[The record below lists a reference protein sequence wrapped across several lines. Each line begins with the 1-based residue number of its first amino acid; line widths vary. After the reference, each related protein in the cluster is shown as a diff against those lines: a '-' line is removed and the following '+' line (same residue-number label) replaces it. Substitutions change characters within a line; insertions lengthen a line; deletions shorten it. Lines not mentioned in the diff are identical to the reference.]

1 MKKFVIAAAGLVMT
15 AGAFSVVNVSTA
27 EAQVMQRGAPR
38 GSYAQSCT
46 GSYVNQGRL
55 YADCRDMRGNM
66 RETSIELARCSSE
79 EIVNR
84 DGRLVCGRFQGDFE
98 NGGRPSRPGGG
109 WNDGRPGRPGGGW
122 DDGRPGNGGWG
133 RSSIT
138 VYRDSDYRGQ
148 SMSFREEVPN
158 LRNMGM
164 NDAISSI
171 RLSRG
176 AWEVCEDA
184 YYRGRCEIVSGDMRN
199 LANTG
204 MNDRISSLRPA
215 RGGGRW

>member
-1 MKKFVIAAAGLVMT
+1 
-15 AGAFSVVNVSTA
+15 
-27 EAQVMQRGAPR
+27 
-38 GSYAQSCT
+38 
-46 GSYVNQGRL
+46 
-55 YADCRDMRGNM
+55 MRGNM

-98 NGGRPSRPGGG
+98 NGGRPGRPGGG

>member
-1 MKKFVIAAAGLVMT
+1 
-15 AGAFSVVNVSTA
+15 
-27 EAQVMQRGAPR
+27 
-38 GSYAQSCT
+38 
-46 GSYVNQGRL
+46 
-55 YADCRDMRGNM
+55 
-66 RETSIELARCSSE
+66 
-79 EIVNR
+79 
-84 DGRLVCGRFQGDFE
+84 
-98 NGGRPSRPGGG
+98 
-109 WNDGRPGRPGGGW
+109 
-122 DDGRPGNGGWG
+122 
-133 RSSIT
+133 
-138 VYRDSDYRGQ
+138 
-148 SMSFREEVPN
+148 MSFREEVPN